1 MNSIKFT
8 WSEAKQKHNLH
19 VHGLDFA
26 DVARVFCGFTFTFK
40 DDRFPY
46 PEQRFITLGFLAD
59 LAVSIA
65 HTETEN
71 EIHPISFRKATRRE
85 IDILVKHIQ
94 N

>member
-8 WSEAKQKHNLH
+8 WSEAKRKRNLSD
-19 VHGLDFA
+19 HGLDFK
-26 DVARVFCGFTFTFK
+26 DVALVFAGATFTFQ

-46 PEQRFITLGFLAD
+46 AEQRFITLGVLAD
-59 LAVSIA
+59 IVVSIA
-65 HTETEN
+65 HTETED

-85 IDILVKHIQ
+85 VDILVKHLQ